1 MRGNLFKTILVLC
14 LCTSLCG
21 CGSKPDTEMR
31 NVQKIPDAA
40 TQSVTAVSGMNGD
53 SASKKLENCVP
64 PSLHET
70 VGKVVFDCNIKAPK
84 DLSRVPRLKQISEID
99 MESYF
104 GPAAEKLVQG
114 FKEEGKALDQ
124 EMSEKAACY
133 YFSDNSLI
141 SNDRTAFM
149 TVFDDAQM
157 TRYTKVGALQA
168 DADQYFPYV
177 RQENTVNFLTEE
189 GCKKLVEGLEN
200 RYGFHLNSFDLT
212 YAPVSHIYLQKLEEA
227 RRDAGIPGETIGN
240 WTESD
245 DAWFVY
251 GFQTVNDIPVMTELM
266 HELDG
271 GRFEYSYAVLQMVFT
286 RKGPAFLYISPFY
299 QITSDTKFYDLTS
312 FEKCRQTIAD
322 AYNRLLTDGKYKVTN
337 IVFCYMIQ
345 KTKDNKGLE
354 AIPVWNFMIDEQ
366 SEDTGGMM
374 KKVGRSVN
382 AETGKEVFSPRSM

>member
-1 MRGNLFKTILVLC
+1 MRGYLFKTVFVLC
-14 LCTSLCG
+14 ICTSLCG
-21 CGSKPDTEMR
+21 CGRKADTEAEDVLNRTDISSESMTT
-31 NVQKIPDAA
+31 I
-40 TQSVTAVSGMNGD
+40 SGMNGD
-53 SASKKLENCVP
+53 NVSKTHENRVP
-64 PSLHET
+64 ASLHET
-70 VGKVVFDCNIKAPK
+70 VGKVVFDCDVKAPK
-84 DLSRVPRLKQISEID
+84 DLSRVPRLKKISSID
-99 MESYF
+99 LEGYFES
-104 GPAAEKLVQG
+104 PAEKLLQE
-114 FKEEGKALDQ
+114 FKDEGKALDQ
-124 EMSEKAACY
+124 EMSEKADCY

-299 QITSDTKFYDLTS
+299 QITSETKFYDLTS

-366 SEDTGGMM
+366 SEDTGGMV

-382 AETGKEVFSPRSM
+382 AETGQEVFSQRSM

>member
-1 MRGNLFKTILVLC
+1 MRGYLFKTVFVLC
-14 LCTSLCG
+14 ICTSLCG
-21 CGSKPDTEMR
+21 CGRKADTEAEDVLNRTDISSESMTT
-31 NVQKIPDAA
+31 I
-40 TQSVTAVSGMNGD
+40 SGMNGD
-53 SASKKLENCVP
+53 NVSKTHENRVP
-64 PSLHET
+64 ASLHET
-70 VGKVVFDCNIKAPK
+70 VGKVVFDCDVKAPK
-84 DLSRVPRLKQISEID
+84 DLSRVPRLKKIFSID
-99 MESYF
+99 LESYF
-104 GPAAEKLVQG
+104 ESPAEKLLQE
-114 FKEEGKALDQ
+114 FKDEGKALDQ
-124 EMSEKAACY
+124 EMSGKADCY

-141 SNDRTAFM
+141 SNDDTAFM

-212 YAPVSHIYLQKLEEA
+212 YAPVTHIYLQKLEEA

-299 QITSDTKFYDLTS
+299 QITSETKFYDLTS

-366 SEDTGGMM
+366 SEDTGGMV

-382 AETGKEVFSPRSM
+382 AETGQEVFSQRSM

>member
-1 MRGNLFKTILVLC
+1 MRGYLFKTVFVLC
-14 LCTSLCG
+14 ICTSLCG
-21 CGSKPDTEMR
+21 CGRKADTEAEDVLNRTDISSESMTT
-31 NVQKIPDAA
+31 I
-40 TQSVTAVSGMNGD
+40 SGMNGD
-53 SASKKLENCVP
+53 NVSKTHENRVP
-64 PSLHET
+64 ASLHET
-70 VGKVVFDCNIKAPK
+70 VGKVVFDCDVKAPK
-84 DLSRVPRLKQISEID
+84 DLSRVPRLKKISSID
-99 MESYF
+99 LESYF
-104 GPAAEKLVQG
+104 ESPAEKLLQE
-114 FKEEGKALDQ
+114 FKDEGKALDQ
-124 EMSEKAACY
+124 EMSGKADCY

-141 SNDRTAFM
+141 SNDDTAFM

-299 QITSDTKFYDLTS
+299 QITSETKFYDLTS

-366 SEDTGGMM
+366 SEDTGGMV

-382 AETGKEVFSPRSM
+382 AETGQEVFSQRSM

>member
-1 MRGNLFKTILVLC
+1 MRGYLFKTVFVLC
-14 LCTSLCG
+14 ICTSLCG
-21 CGSKPDTEMR
+21 CGRKADTEAEDVLNRTDISSESMTT
-31 NVQKIPDAA
+31 I
-40 TQSVTAVSGMNGD
+40 SGMNGD
-53 SASKKLENCVP
+53 NVSKTHENRVP
-64 PSLHET
+64 ASLHET
-70 VGKVVFDCNIKAPK
+70 VGKVVFDCDVKAPK
-84 DLSRVPRLKQISEID
+84 DLSRVPRLKKIFSID
-99 MESYF
+99 LESYF
-104 GPAAEKLVQG
+104 ESPAEKLLQE
-114 FKEEGKALDQ
+114 FKDEGKALDQ
-124 EMSEKAACY
+124 EMSGKADCY

-141 SNDRTAFM
+141 SNDDTAFM

-168 DADQYFPYV
+168 DAEQYFPYV

-212 YAPVSHIYLQKLEEA
+212 YAPVTHIYLQKLEEA

-299 QITSDTKFYDLTS
+299 QITSETKFYDLTS

-366 SEDTGGMM
+366 SEDTGGMV

-382 AETGKEVFSPRSM
+382 AETGQEVFSQRSM

>member
-1 MRGNLFKTILVLC
+1 MSGYLFKTVLVLC
-14 LCTSLCG
+14 ICTSLCG
-21 CGSKPDTEMR
+21 CGRKADTEAEDVLNRTDISSESMTT
-31 NVQKIPDAA
+31 I
-40 TQSVTAVSGMNGD
+40 SGMNGD
-53 SASKKLENCVP
+53 NVSKTHENRVP
-64 PSLHET
+64 ASLHET
-70 VGKVVFDCNIKAPK
+70 VGKVVFDCDVKAPK
-84 DLSRVPRLKQISEID
+84 DLSRVPRLKKISSID
-99 MESYF
+99 LESYF
-104 GPAAEKLVQG
+104 ESPAEKLLQE
-114 FKEEGKALDQ
+114 FKDEGNALDQ
-124 EMSEKAACY
+124 EMSEKADCY

-286 RKGPAFLYISPFY
+286 RKGPVFLYISPFY
-299 QITSDTKFYDLTS
+299 QITSETKFYDLTS

-345 KTKDNKGLE
+345 KTKDNKRLE

-366 SEDTGGMM
+366 SEDTGGMV
-374 KKVGRSVN
+374 KRVGRSVN
-382 AETGKEVFSPRSM
+382 AETGQEVFSQRSM